1 MDKVCGLDV
10 HKDSIFACI
19 LDEKGEKILEERFGT
34 LTPDLDRLSETLVK
48 KGVGRVALESTSI
61 YWMPVWR
68 VLDSSFKLTLVNPY
82 LIKQLP
88 GRKSDVKDAHWI
100 AQCLQKELLSGS
112 YVPSEEQQQMR
123 QYSRRYHYLV
133 KQIVRAEQRMD
144 NHLQRCNIRFSNY
157 VSNQGSNVSM
167 RKVIKAIIDNEK
179 NPAQLCKKVHGR
191 IKNKHGVETIT
202 ASLTGVITCTD
213 VEMLRQCIEELELL
227 EKQQLQCIK
236 LLEELA
242 NKYYA
247 KEISLL
253 CTIPSIKKLS
263 AICILSEIG
272 GDMSSFFS
280 ASMLIGW
287 VGLRPRNEESAGK
300 IRSRKTLHG
309 NKYLR
314 KMLIEVSWSAAQSNK
329 TFLGKK
335 YRQLSLR
342 MKSQKALVAIS
353 RKLLV
358 IIYNVLKTKQPF
370 DQTRNIQDLNLD

>member
-34 LTPDLDRLSETLVK
+34 LTPDLDKLSETLVK
-48 KGVGRVALESTSI
+48 HGVGRVAMESTSI

-68 VLDSSFKLTLVNPY
+68 VLDSSFQLTLTNPY

-100 AQCLQKELLSGS
+100 AQCLQKELLQGS

-167 RKVIKAIIDNEK
+167 RKVIKAIIENERAPDK
-179 NPAQLCKKVHGR
+179 LCKKVHGR
-191 IKNKHGVETIT
+191 IKNKHGVDTIT
-202 ASLTGVITCTD
+202 ASLTGVLTATD

-227 EKQQLQCIK
+227 EKQQSQCIK

-242 NKYYA
+242 TTQYA
-247 KEISLL
+247 EEISLL
-253 CTIPSIKKLS
+253 CTIPGINKLS

-272 GDMSSFFS
+272 GDMSPFFT
-280 ASMLIGW
+280 ASMLVSW

-314 KMLIEVSWSAAQSNK
+314 KILIEVSWSAGRSNK
-329 TFLGKK
+329 SFLGNKF
-335 YRQLSLR
+335 RQLSAR

-370 DQTRNIQDLNLD
+370 DITRNMKAA